1 MGMILTINTNGT
13 LLGESWADFFAEY
26 RPRRINITLYG
37 ADAASY
43 NRLCHYPQGFDQT
56 VRAIR
61 LLRERNVDVKI
72 SCSVTKKN
80 AHDFPKIFVLGE
92 KLGVPV
98 HADHYMMPAVRER
111 SLPFDAQVRLH
122 PGDAAALAFQAL
134 KLQLD
139 ADIFRQY
146 VRESVRRV
154 SDPAFPR
161 GTATF
166 PVLPG
171 TAPSLSTGRAGFSPV

>member
-1 MGMILTINTNGT
+1 MSVCPVQKMECQGQLRTVDEWILLAQQMQKAGTLFLLLTGGEPLLFPDFKTLYLELRNMGMILTINTNGT

-72 SCSVTKKN
+72 SCSVTKRTRM
-80 AHDFPKIFVLGE
+80 IFQKSLFSE
-92 KLGVPV
+92 KSLESPF
-98 HADHYMMPAVRER
+98 MP
-111 SLPFDAQVRLH
+111 
-122 PGDAAALAFQAL
+122 
-134 KLQLD
+134 
-139 ADIFRQY
+139 I
-146 VRESVRRV
+146 
-154 SDPAFPR
+154 
-161 GTATF
+161 TI
-166 PVLPG
+166 
-171 TAPSLSTGRAGFSPV
+171 

>member
-1 MGMILTINTNGT
+1 M
-13 LLGESWADFFAEY
+13 
-26 RPRRINITLYG
+26 
-37 ADAASY
+37 
-43 NRLCHYPQGFDQT
+43 
-56 VRAIR
+56 
-61 LLRERNVDVKI
+61 KI

-80 AHDFPKIFVLGE
+80 PQDFSRIFALGKE
-92 KLGVPV
+92 LGVPV

-139 ADIFRQY
+139 ADISGNMSGNP
-146 VRESVRRV
+146 SVV
-154 SDPAFPR
+154 SATR
-161 GTATF
+161 LSRGGTATF